1 MLLVLLVT
9 LDLDLDLV
17 GLDLGVL
24 ALVVL
29 ALEVLALGVLE
40 PNTAVGLPRIC
51 TETGG
56 QGNSSSTGS

>member
-29 ALEVLALGVLE
+29 ALVVLE